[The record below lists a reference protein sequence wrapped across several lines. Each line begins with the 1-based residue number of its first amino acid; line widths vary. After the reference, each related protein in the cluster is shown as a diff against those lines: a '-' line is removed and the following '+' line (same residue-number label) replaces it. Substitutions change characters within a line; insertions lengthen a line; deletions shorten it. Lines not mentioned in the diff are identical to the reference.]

1 MSTRR
6 PSDDKS
12 EQLQVEIDRLSEQ
25 LGAPS
30 MPVGLRTNDDLNIY
44 VTDDGNYHFA
54 YFERGKLAFDRIGG
68 LDDLLYWYCEGIVT
82 SQASRTIG
90 DRAQR
95 FHHEFQVL
103 SQFSPEWAKRRV
115 RELAVSFRDHRP
127 EDLALL
133 PDIGEPLVSTD
144 DKVYYSTP
152 FGDTRDGKQ
161 KLFLLERQGARF
173 LPVFR
178 SVDAMKEFYEQAN
191 RAAYMVLEG
200 DVNAVMDLNR
210 SIEEMRGVGIVIE
223 PLSDRPVEVAP

>member
-1 MSTRR
+1 MSTVD
-6 PSDDKS
+6 PSHDTS
-12 EQLQVEIDRLSEQ
+12 EQLQVEIDRLSER

-30 MPVGLRTNDDLNIY
+30 MPVGLRTNDDLNVY

-54 YFERGKLAFDRIGG
+54 YYERGKLSFDRVGG

-82 SQASRTIG
+82 SQASRSFG

-95 FHHEFQVL
+95 FHYEFQVL

-115 RELAVSFRDHRP
+115 RELAASFRDHRP

-133 PDIGEPLVSTD
+133 PDIGEPLAAT

-178 SVDAMKEFYEQAN
+178 SVDSMKEFYERAN
-191 RAAYMVLEG
+191 RAAYVVLEG
-200 DVNAVMDLNR
+200 DVNTVMDLNR
-210 SIEEMRGVGIVIE
+210 SIEQMRGVGIVIE
-223 PLSDRPVEVAP
+223 PLSERPVEVTP